1 MWRAAAPHA
10 HVSADLLGAVGK
22 HAPDTIGM
30 ETEMRTKEAS
40 PVAARASEA
49 SDLHIRYGKI
59 GISAVAAAMHY
70 HRTTPTEPA
79 SKREGGKPKQLA
91 EATA

>member
-1 MWRAAAPHA
+1 VPE
-10 HVSADLLGAVGK
+10 AVGK

-49 SDLHIRYGKI
+49 SELHIRYGKI

-79 SKREGGKPKQLA
+79 ATQREPGKSEHRA
-91 EATA
+91 EAAA